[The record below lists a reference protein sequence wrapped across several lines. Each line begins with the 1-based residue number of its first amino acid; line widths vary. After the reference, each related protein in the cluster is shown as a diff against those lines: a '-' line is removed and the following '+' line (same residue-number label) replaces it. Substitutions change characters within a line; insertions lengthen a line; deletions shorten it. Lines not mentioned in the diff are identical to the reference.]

1 MRILVPADPMP
12 PTSIGTKARYL
23 APPAES
29 PDTASGKSG
38 VPAPR
43 GDDRGGQGADSEGRE
58 DGPPALAQMGKRPRR
73 GRVGAVQPGAHDEP
87 RGPREGVR
95 EGAPR
100 RGDREDLVHDRGTGV
115 LEADRLVRDAN
126 LGPQARERECWDQSW
141 REGALG
147 ERLWDGGDEPPPRD
161 RVRPPGM
168 ASCGA
173 VDPRGKRTGD
183 QVVREVWFSAGG
195 RGTRGRLLQRRGPP
209 RRFCGGG
216 GGGFGGGKRPGGAPP
231 PPPGFSGA
239 PPGAVGRFPGWTLFG
254 GRQGHCAPRCN

>member
-58 DGPPALAQMGKRPRR
+58 DGPPAPAQMGKRPRR
-73 GRVGAVQPGAHDEP
+73 GRLGAVQPGAHDEP

-147 ERLWDGGDEPPPRD
+147 EGLRDGGDEPPPRD

-195 RGTRGRLLQRRGPP
+195 RGTRGRLLQRRGTR
-209 RRFCGGG
+209 RRFCGGAG
-216 GGGFGGGKRPGGAPP
+216 EGLGGGKRLGVAPA
-231 PPPGFSGA
+231 PPPGFSRG
-239 PPGAVGRFPGWTLFG
+239 PPGGRWGVSRATLSPARG
-254 GRQGHCAPRCN
+254 GSFAS